1 MPARRPPRSP
11 MRSSAFSTPDAFL
24 RNLKLLAPTDKTP
37 GLKKVLSS
45 VVRGLEKI
53 VEGVGGHSPTLL
65 TLGGYPEINILGD
78 EFYTQGSILYGDY
91 IAKLALT
98 VNPSRTIC
106 ML

>member
-1 MPARRPPRSP
+1 

-24 RNLKLLAPTDKTP
+24 RNLKLLAPTTDKSP
-37 GLKKVLSS
+37 GLKKGLSS
-45 VVRGLEKI
+45 VVRGLEKV